1 MSSINAL
8 PEELQ
13 TLVISFLDSPSPSS
27 RKLRLEPSL
36 SLTNSPDST
45 LKQLS
50 LVSKRWR
57 RLVLPTMFIH
67 TRLRLDAPPD
77 LGWTPCRVCD
87 EAAISTA
94 GSHAPHQPGGN
105 SPAVDD
111 YHAEMVTAALAQCN
125 DSLQAGRSDDEAQ
138 QMGEIAFATK
148 ERLLP
153 STALAW
159 IPRFY
164 HPMLDFIRFIQN
176 HDLTKVVD
184 SFVLYTDQMLGEKLH
199 RFPHEVAD
207 KDWRFPASAAFWAH
221 LLTVID
227 PSTVTILAPPI
238 DLACLTNCAVDTFG
252 DWAFSEMDFH
262 ILSLRQPSRR
272 SPNSTSCIPTYSSLQ
287 PVPATYPA
295 IAPSSVLTLRHW
307 THLSLNEGPFLKAYG
322 TYEFFERGPPSLVYS
337 IKDSVIRNRPQPEA
351 TRTASEPSTPRRPL
365 WALKSLDY
373 TAVFPFANHADFSP
387 ILHQIS
393 SLSLQLAP
401 DAQSNILNDRARL
414 GKADLADCWTELLT
428 TYAEL
433 IAPLAS
439 VRRPAVDT
447 GGGTNYFTGDFTWD
461 TSRRGVA
468 VRKLEAMDFRIKAMR
483 EELDEL
489 FVPLCLPVWVEASV
503 GVFSRLQEWESRRGN
518 FAV

>member
-1 MSSINAL
+1 MANMNAL

-13 TLVISFLDSPSPSS
+13 LLIISFLDSPSPSS

-36 SLTNSPDST
+36 SLTDSPDCV
-45 LKQLS
+45 LKRLS
-50 LVSKRWR
+50 LVCKRWR
-57 RLVLPTMFIH
+57 RLVLPTLFVY

-77 LGWTPCRVCD
+77 FGWNTCRVCD
-87 EAAISTA
+87 DAAITA
-94 GSHAPHQPGGN
+94 GSHATHKPEGDVP
-105 SPAVDD
+105 PADD
-111 YHAEMVTAALAQCN
+111 YHADMVNAALAQCN
-125 DSLQAGRSDDEAQ
+125 DSLRAGWSDDEAQ
-138 QMGEIAFATK
+138 QMGKIAFATK

-164 HPMLDFIRFIQN
+164 HPMLDFIHFLQN
-176 HDLTKVVD
+176 HDLMKMVD

-221 LLTVID
+221 LLAVID

-238 DLACLTNCAVDTFG
+238 DLACLTNCAIDTFG

-262 ILSLRQPSRR
+262 ILSLRQSNRR
-272 SPNSTSCIPTYSSLQ
+272 SPENTSCIPTYSSLQ
-287 PVPATYPA
+287 PIPATYPA
-295 IAPSSVLTLRHW
+295 IAPSSVLTLRPW

-337 IKDSVIRNRPQPEA
+337 IKDSIIRNHPQPQA
-351 TRTASEPSTPRRPL
+351 TWTANKPPNSRHPL
-365 WALKSLDY
+365 SSLTSLDY

-387 ILHQIS
+387 ILNQITH
-393 SLSLQLAP
+393 LSLQLAP
-401 DAQSNILNDRARL
+401 DARSNILNDRARL

-433 IAPLAS
+433 VAPLAS
-439 VRRPAVDT
+439 VRRPIVAA
-447 GGGTNYFTGDFTWD
+447 GGGPNSFTGDFTWD

-468 VRKLEAMDFRIKAMR
+468 VRKLEARDFRIKAMQ

-489 FVPLCLPVWVEASV
+489 FVPLCLPVWVEAEA
-503 GVFSRLQEWESRRGN
+503 GVFSRLQEWEGR
-518 FAV
+518 

>member
-1 MSSINAL
+1 MVSINAL
-8 PEELQ
+8 PEEL
-13 TLVISFLDSPSPSS
+13 LLLIINFLDSPSPSS
-27 RKLRLEPSL
+27 CKLRLEPSL
-36 SLTNSPDST
+36 SLTHSPERA

-57 RLVLPTMFIH
+57 RLVLPALFVC

-77 LGWTPCRVCD
+77 IGWNTCRVCD

-94 GSHAPHQPGGN
+94 GPYAPHQREGN
-105 SPAVDD
+105 ASPADD

-125 DSLQAGRSDDEAQ
+125 ASLRAGRSDDEAQ

-164 HPMLDFIRFIQN
+164 HPMLDFIRFLRE
-176 HDLTKVVD
+176 HDLAKIVD

-238 DLACLTNCAVDTFG
+238 DLACLTNCAIDTFG
-252 DWAFSEMDFH
+252 DWAFGEMDFH
-262 ILSLRQPSRR
+262 ILSLRQS
-272 SPNSTSCIPTYSSLQ
+272 STHTPQTNSCIPTYSSLQ
-287 PVPATYPA
+287 PIPATYPS
-295 IAPSSVLTLRHW
+295 IARSSVLALRPW

-322 TYEFFERGPPSLVYS
+322 TYEFFERGPPSVVYS
-337 IKDSVIRNRPQPEA
+337 IKDSIIRNSPQPER
-351 TRTASEPSTPRRPL
+351 TWTASKPPTSTRPL
-365 WALKSLDY
+365 SSLESLDY
-373 TAVFPFANHADFSP
+373 TAIFPFANHADFSP

-433 IAPLAS
+433 VAPLAS
-439 VRRPAVDT
+439 VRRHSVAVGDLDT
-447 GGGTNYFTGDFTWD
+447 FTGDFTWD

-468 VRKLEAMDFRIKAMR
+468 VRRLEARDFRIKAMQD
-483 EELDEL
+483 ELDEL
-489 FVPLCLPVWVEASV
+489 FVPLCLPVWIEAAA
-503 GVFSRLQEWESRRGN
+503 GVFSRLQEWESQ
-518 FAV
+518 

>member
-1 MSSINAL
+1 MASINTL

-13 TLVISFLDSPSPSS
+13 LLVISFLDSPSPSS

-36 SLTNSPDST
+36 ALTDSPKRA
-45 LKQLS
+45 LKYLS
-50 LVSKRWR
+50 LVCKRWR
-57 RLVLPTMFIH
+57 RLVLPTLFVC
-67 TRLRLDAPPD
+67 TRLRLDAPPA
-77 LGWTPCRVCD
+77 LARNTCRVCA

-94 GSHAPHQPGGN
+94 GPNAPHQPEGN
-105 SPAVDD
+105 MPPADD
-111 YHAEMVTAALAQCN
+111 YHAEMVTAALEQCN
-125 DSLQAGRSDDEAQ
+125 KSIRAGCSDDEAQ
-138 QMGEIAFATK
+138 QMSEIAFATK

-153 STALAW
+153 STAHAW

-164 HPMLDFIRFIQN
+164 HPMLDFIQFLQDN
-176 HDLTKVVD
+176 DLTKIVD

-207 KDWRFPASAAFWAH
+207 KDWRFAASAAFWAH
-221 LLTVID
+221 LLAVID

-238 DLACLTNCAVDTFG
+238 DLACLTNCAIDTFG

-262 ILSLRQPSRR
+262 ILSLRQS
-272 SPNSTSCIPTYSSLQ
+272 SAHTSMTSSCVPNYSSLQ
-287 PVPATYPA
+287 PVPARYPS
-295 IAPSSVLTLRHW
+295 IAPSSVLTLRPW

-337 IKDSVIRNRPQPEA
+337 IKDSIIRNHPQPE
-351 TRTASEPSTPRRPL
+351 TTWNASKSLTTKRPL
-365 WALKSLDY
+365 SALKSLDY
-373 TAVFPFANHADFSP
+373 TAIFPFANHADFSP

-393 SLSLQLAP
+393 HLSLQLAP

-414 GKADLADCWTELLT
+414 GKADLADCWTELLS

-433 IAPLAS
+433 VAPLAS
-439 VRRPAVDT
+439 VRRPAIAVGDL
-447 GGGTNYFTGDFTWD
+447 NSFTGDFTWD
-461 TSRRGVA
+461 TSRHGVA
-468 VRKLEAMDFRIKAMR
+468 VRKLEARDFRIKAMQ

-503 GVFSRLQEWESRRGN
+503 GVFSRLQEREGQ
-518 FAV
+518 

>member
-1 MSSINAL
+1 MASINAL

-13 TLVISFLDSPSPSS
+13 LLIISFLDSPSPSS

-36 SLTNSPDST
+36 SLTDSPDCT
-45 LKQLS
+45 VKHLS
-50 LVSKRWR
+50 LVCKRWR
-57 RLVLPTMFIH
+57 RLVLPTLFVY

-77 LGWTPCRVCD
+77 LGGSTCRACD
-87 EAAISTA
+87 EAAIFTHA
-94 GSHAPHQPGGN
+94 GALSHQPGSN
-105 SPAVDD
+105 VDD
-111 YHAEMVTAALAQCN
+111 YHAEMVSAALAQCN
-125 DSLQAGRSDDEAQ
+125 DSLRAGRSDDEAQ

-164 HPMLDFIRFIQN
+164 HPMLEFIHFLQD
-176 HDLTKVVD
+176 HDLKKIVD
-184 SFVLYTDQMLGEKLH
+184 SFLLYTDQMLGEKLH

-221 LLTVID
+221 LLAVID

-238 DLACLTNCAVDTFG
+238 DLACLTNCAIDTFG

-262 ILSLRQPSRR
+262 ILSLRQSSPR
-272 SPNSTSCIPTYSSLQ
+272 SPQNASRIPTYSSLQ
-287 PVPATYPA
+287 PIPTTYPA
-295 IAPSSVLTLRHW
+295 IAPSSVLTLRPW

-337 IKDSVIRNRPQPEA
+337 IKDSILRNRLQPEA
-351 TRTASEPSTPRRPL
+351 TWTASKPLASKRPL
-365 WALKSLDY
+365 SSLTSLDY
-373 TAVFPFANHADFSP
+373 TAIFPFANHADFSP
-387 ILHQIS
+387 ILHQITH
-393 SLSLQLAP
+393 LSLQLAP

-414 GKADLADCWTELLT
+414 GKADLTDCWTELLT

-433 IAPLAS
+433 VAPLAS
-439 VRRPAVDT
+439 VRRPTVAA
-447 GGGTNYFTGDFTWD
+447 GGDPNSFTGDFTWD

-468 VRKLEAMDFRIKAMR
+468 IRKLEALDFRIKAMQ

-489 FVPLCLPVWVEASV
+489 FIPLCLPVWVEAEA
-503 GVFSRLQEWESRRGN
+503 GVFSRLQEWDGR
-518 FAV
+518 

>member
-1 MSSINAL
+1 MASINAL

-13 TLVISFLDSPSPSS
+13 LLVIGFLNSPSPSS

-36 SLTNSPDST
+36 SFTDSSDRT
-45 LKQLS
+45 LKYLS

-57 RLVLPTMFIH
+57 RLTLPTLFVY
-67 TRLRLDAPPD
+67 TRLRLDVPPD
-77 LGWTPCRVCD
+77 FGGSTCRICD
-87 EAAISTA
+87 EAAMFTNA
-94 GSHAPHQPGGN
+94 GALPHQPGSN
-105 SPAVDD
+105 VDD
-111 YHAEMVTAALAQCN
+111 YHAKMVSAALAQCN
-125 DSLQAGRSDDEAQ
+125 DSLRAGRSDDEAQ

-164 HPMLDFIRFIQN
+164 HPMLEFIQFLQD

-221 LLTVID
+221 LLAVID

-238 DLACLTNCAVDTFG
+238 DLACLTNCAIDTFG

-262 ILSLRQPSRR
+262 ILSLCQSSRR
-272 SPNSTSCIPTYSSLQ
+272 SPENTSCIPTYSSLQ
-287 PVPATYPA
+287 PIPATYPA
-295 IAPSSVLTLRHW
+295 IAPSSILTLRPW

-337 IKDSVIRNRPQPEA
+337 IKDSIIRNRPQPEA
-351 TRTASEPSTPRRPL
+351 TWTASKPPTSRRPL
-365 WALKSLDY
+365 SSLTSLDY
-373 TAVFPFANHADFSP
+373 TAIFPFANHADFSP
-387 ILHQIS
+387 ILHQITH
-393 SLSLQLAP
+393 LSLQLAP

-414 GKADLADCWTELLT
+414 GKADLTDCWTELLT

-433 IAPLAS
+433 VAPLAS
-439 VRRPAVDT
+439 VRRPTVAA
-447 GGGTNYFTGDFTWD
+447 GGGPNSFTGDFTWD

-468 VRKLEAMDFRIKAMR
+468 IRKLEALDFRIKAMQ

-489 FVPLCLPVWVEASV
+489 FIPLCLPVWVEAEA
-503 GVFSRLQEWESRRGN
+503 GVFSRLQEWEGR
-518 FAV
+518 